1 MRAASWGLR
10 AEGRNHSHHHNHNH
24 NHSHN
29 HKLNHSS
36 CSAVRRLECAQRS
49 RLQTAIATALMML
62 FFFFSTRHPFDT
74 PHTPL
79 RLQAHIDTRSC
90 ATPTM
95 NSGSATSAHTHHET
109 FHAKSTS
116 LVTTRRSSAVIV
128 GKSSS
133 PRWSPCTTAS
143 G

>member
-1 MRAASWGLR
+1 MSALMSVLSSAGSSSRDAARSSWSPSTFSRFCRTTTGMR
-10 AEGRNHSHHHNHNH
+10 
-24 NHSHN
+24 
-29 HKLNHSS
+29 
-36 CSAVRRLECAQRS
+36 
-49 RLQTAIATALMML
+49 TALQIANCNSDSSYDAIL
-62 FFFFSTRHPFDT
+62 FFSTRHPFDT

-133 PRWSPCTTAS
+133 PRWSPCTTPS